1 MFSDLRWS
9 IELHSRLP
17 FTNIKYLVVMVYHTE
32 YKVGLV
38 LKINDCG
45 GKSGKSFKACQV
57 NLGDE
62 SNPITVVTSAAN
74 VREGNRVAI
83 APVGSKVLTDE
94 GEEMVVKKTAVG
106 GVTSEGMFCDSRMLG
121 WSGGAVGVAVQI
133 DDSFAIGSSP
143 PPTKPRPKIAD
154 EEELPKVEV
163 QGLFEK
169 KLTKEEK
176 KALSD
181 ERRKARK
188 AAKEAN

>member
-1 MFSDLRWS
+1 LNCF
-9 IELHSRLP
+9 
-17 FTNIKYLVVMVYHTE
+17 
-32 YKVGLV
+32 
-38 LKINDCG
+38 
-45 GKSGKSFKACQV
+45 
-57 NLGDE
+57 
-62 SNPITVVTSAAN
+62 
-74 VREGNRVAI
+74 RVAI